1 MDIEKLING
10 ILNAPMSNVIG
21 VIVILLMLILW
32 RVLKAYFPTKIKSWS
47 ESVLTNKERKR
58 IAELEY
64 HDVFNTIREV
74 RQLTN
79 KVVFYTDGELDVTK
93 GRMFSDFMNYKLDA
107 VRDSFLHVII
117 KAVKARN
124 HDHLKSMI
132 QDAVVDSI
140 REYMLKTENHFLRS
154 GVPLPDAKYAIEL
167 FEEWR
172 EETVKSVKNEIK
184 NIFASNFHKTKYDK
198 LLAVLQVISMA
209 ISLIPKDGKAAFNSM
224 NGKFKKIKY
233 KTR

>member
-1 MDIEKLING
+1 MELTKLLTE
-10 ILNAPMSNVIG
+10 ILNAPIWNVIG
-21 VIVILLMLILW
+21 VIVILSMLMFWAVI
-32 RVLKAYFPTKIKSWS
+32 KAYFPSTLKKWGQ
-47 ESVLTNKERKR
+47 SVFTNKENEAIK
-58 IAELEY
+58 ELQY
-64 HDVFNTIREV
+64 HDVFDTIKDV
-74 RQLTN
+74 RKLTD

-107 VRDSFLHVII
+107 VRNAFLHVIT

-124 HDHLKSMI
+124 HDHLKSII
-132 QDAVVDSI
+132 QDAVGNSI

-154 GVPLPDAKYAIEL
+154 GVPLQDSKYAIEL

-172 EETVKSVKNEIK
+172 EETIKSVKNEIQ
-184 NIFASNFHKTKYDK
+184 NIFASNFHKTKYEK
-198 LLAVLQVISMA
+198 LLAVLQIISMA

-224 NGKFKKIKY
+224 NGKFKEIKY

>member
-21 VIVILLMLILW
+21 VIVIILMLILW
-32 RVLKAYFPTKIKSWS
+32 RVVKAYFPTKIKTWS
-47 ESVLTNKERKR
+47 ESILTNKESKR

-64 HDVFNTIREV
+64 HDVFTTIRDV

-124 HDHLKSMI
+124 HDHLKSII
-132 QDAVVDSI
+132 QDAVGNSI

-154 GVPLPDAKYAIEL
+154 GVPLADAKYAIEL

-172 EETVKSVKNEIK
+172 EETVKSVKNEIQ
-184 NIFASNFHKTKYDK
+184 NIFASRFHKTKYDR
-198 LLAVLQVISMA
+198 LLAVLQVLSMA

-224 NGKFKKIKY
+224 NGKFKQIKY

>member
-1 MDIEKLING
+1 MELTKLLSEV
-10 ILNAPMSNVIG
+10 LNAPIQNVVG
-21 VIVILLMLILW
+21 VIVILLMLIFW
-32 RVLKAYFPTKIKSWS
+32 AVIKAYFPNNLKKWGQN
-47 ESVLTNKERKR
+47 VFTNKEKES
-58 IAELEY
+58 IKELQY
-64 HDVFNTIREV
+64 HDVFDTIKDV
-74 RQLTN
+74 RKLTD

-107 VRDSFLHVII
+107 VRDAFLHVII
-117 KAVKARN
+117 KAVEARN

-132 QDAVVDSI
+132 QDAVVNSI

-184 NIFASNFHKTKYDK
+184 NIFASNFQKTKYDK

-224 NGKFKKIKY
+224 NGKFKEIKY